1 VPTTKPRYTV
11 TDTGELSE
19 LLDEAQRHWPDVRDR
34 KELLLR
40 LAAAGR
46 DAIERQAMERQA
58 AVEQTAGALTGVYRP
73 GELER
78 LREDWPA

>member
-1 VPTTKPRYTV
+1 MPTTKPRYTF
-11 TDTGELSE
+11 TDTGEVRE
-19 LLDEAQRHWPDVRDR
+19 LLDQAQRHWPGVHDR

-40 LAAAGR
+40 LAGAGR
-46 DAIERQAMERQA
+46 DAIERQVADRRN
-58 AVEQTAGALTGVYRP
+58 AVAETAGALSGVYEP